1 MKRLQRHSVDSYPHY
16 QAKQAQ
22 LTYSFSRT
30 VDSSRLKDF
39 HINTTVSYG
48 GKWTGLIQ
56 TTHGLKST
64 SVPQPECCFLSYRYG
79 YMHLLLKNL
88 VLAVPAAK
96 GTFRTE
102 WNSRGTWHSVSF
114 KRETPAQTSAN
125 GESSDGIVLPRPGL
139 PHEASS
145 SALPNA
151 VRTSSPLKSLFELL
165 EFDAVLPPST
175 TWQPKPASSQPTYSR
190 PSVILTSFSHQ
201 RLSRTHL
208 QSLKLA
214 HLLHPPRRP
223 YHRRALPRPFRISVI
238 LHRTV
243 QQRAVSRLGG

>member
-16 QAKQAQ
+16 QAKQAR

-30 VDSSRLKDF
+30 VDSSRLKF

-151 VRTSSPLKSLFELL
+151 VRTSSPLKSLFEYLNL
-165 EFDAVLPPST
+165 TPFSHRRRHGSQSRQVPN
-175 TWQPKPASSQPTYSR
+175 QPTLAR
-190 PSVILTSFSHQ
+190 P
-201 RLSRTHL
+201 
-208 QSLKLA
+208 
-214 HLLHPPRRP
+214 
-223 YHRRALPRPFRISVI
+223 
-238 LHRTV
+238 
-243 QQRAVSRLGG
+243 